1 MTEAMDALATLQKI
15 DEVAKMIGEPVI
27 EIIPDN
33 CPDVSR
39 EDVEEATV
47 EEAFDFVDKDGNGKI
62 SGKEGF

>member
-1 MTEAMDALATLQKI
+1 MTEAMVALETLQKI

-39 EDVEEATV
+39 EDVEDATV
-47 EEAFDFVDKDGNGKI
+47 EEAFDFVD
-62 SGKEGF
+62 